1 MQVAP
6 DQQAFV
12 QEMMEVEKEMN
23 RANQQAQ
30 IAATEAFTL
39 KRNIRK
45 NELALA
51 DIEKSKD
58 SKAIYL
64 PLGKAFICR
73 KPEYVKEEFT
83 AINKKWTNDVQELEK
98 NQKYYESIKKEK

>member
-1 MQVAP
+1 MQVPAE
-6 DQQAFV
+6 QQAFL

-23 RANQQAQ
+23 QANQQAR
-30 IAATEAFTL
+30 ICEAEAFAL

-45 NELALA
+45 NELAIN

-73 KPEYVKEEFT
+73 KP
-83 AINKKWTNDVQELEK
+83 
-98 NQKYYESIKKEK
+98 